1 MLKGGQNRCR
11 RPARRKALYSEGAGP
26 AFAQQTRRQ
35 PWKPL
40 TSRPCTR
47 CASSFRF
54 PAPPPKPARKH
65 GFLNSLF
72 GGGSPA
78 LLDASRAEAAMRE
91 LQAKCA
97 PLCPNGLL
105 ELAVLL
111 SAALE
116 ARKHYAARGVPDDVY
131 LATMG
136 CFSRFLNET
145 HRWTGRWQFDRGFW
159 VWRQLCGRLLRLG
172 TLEFEAL
179 PLPAE
184 LAGPLGAAAGAPAL
198 SVHIPGDAMCMP
210 EALHA
215 SYARRADFFARDGA
229 LPLTYCRTWLLSP
242 RVKELLPPGSGIRNF
257 MEDYTLA
264 DWDPDDN
271 SGRLWLFGA
280 PGIPD
285 AALPERTSLQRGA
298 KELLLQGKPLGSGL
312 GLLKL

>member
-1 MLKGGQNRCR
+1 MQK
-11 RPARRKALYSEGAGP
+11 
-26 AFAQQTRRQ
+26 
-35 PWKPL
+35 
-40 TSRPCTR
+40 
-47 CASSFRF
+47 
-54 PAPPPKPARKH
+54 
-65 GFLNSLF
+65 
-72 GGGSPA
+72 
-78 LLDASRAEAAMRE
+78 
-91 LQAKCA
+91 
-97 PLCPNGLL
+97 
-105 ELAVLL
+105 
-111 SAALE
+111 
-116 ARKHYAARGVPDDVY
+116 
-131 LATMG
+131 
-136 CFSRFLNET
+136 
-145 HRWTGRWQFDRGFW
+145 
-159 VWRQLCGRLLRLG
+159 
-172 TLEFEAL
+172 
-179 PLPAE
+179 
-184 LAGPLGAAAGAPAL
+184 LGAAAGAPAL
-198 SVHIPGDAMCMP
+198 SVHIPGDAMCTP

>member
-1 MLKGGQNRCR
+1 MEAFDI
-11 RPARRKALYSEGAGP
+11 PALHALCIELSIPGP
-26 AFAQQTRRQ
+26 AAEACLAQAASAQAA
-35 PWKPL
+35 PL
-40 TSRPCTR
+40 LR
-47 CASSFRF
+47 
-54 PAPPPKPARKH
+54 H
-65 GFLNSLF
+65 I
-72 GGGSPA
+72 PA

-198 SVHIPGDAMCMP
+198 SVHIPGDAMCM
-210 EALHA
+210 
-215 SYARRADFFARDGA
+215 
-229 LPLTYCRTWLLSP
+229 TYCRTWLLSP
-242 RVKELLPPGSGIRNF
+242 RGKELLPPGSGICNF

>member
-1 MLKGGQNRCR
+1 MEAFDI
-11 RPARRKALYSEGAGP
+11 PALHALCIELSIPGP
-26 AFAQQTRRQ
+26 AAEACLAQAASAQAA
-35 PWKPL
+35 PL
-40 TSRPCTR
+40 LR
-47 CASSFRF
+47 
-54 PAPPPKPARKH
+54 H
-65 GFLNSLF
+65 I
-72 GGGSPA
+72 PA

-97 PLCPNGLL
+97 PLSPNGLL

-229 LPLTYCRTWLLSP
+229 VPLTY
-242 RVKELLPPGSGIRNF
+242 
-257 MEDYTLA
+257 
-264 DWDPDDN
+264 
-271 SGRLWLFGA
+271 
-280 PGIPD
+280 
-285 AALPERTSLQRGA
+285 
-298 KELLLQGKPLGSGL
+298 
-312 GLLKL
+312 

>member
-1 MLKGGQNRCR
+1 M
-11 RPARRKALYSEGAGP
+11 
-26 AFAQQTRRQ
+26 
-35 PWKPL
+35 
-40 TSRPCTR
+40 
-47 CASSFRF
+47 
-54 PAPPPKPARKH
+54 
-65 GFLNSLF
+65 
-72 GGGSPA
+72 
-78 LLDASRAEAAMRE
+78 
-91 LQAKCA
+91 
-97 PLCPNGLL
+97 
-105 ELAVLL
+105 
-111 SAALE
+111 E

-210 EALHA
+210 ETLHA

>member
-1 MLKGGQNRCR
+1 MEAFDI
-11 RPARRKALYSEGAGP
+11 PALHALCIELSIPGP
-26 AFAQQTRRQ
+26 AAEACLAQAASAQAA
-35 PWKPL
+35 PL
-40 TSRPCTR
+40 LR
-47 CASSFRF
+47 
-54 PAPPPKPARKH
+54 H
-65 GFLNSLF
+65 I
-72 GGGSPA
+72 PA

-97 PLCPNGLL
+97 PLSPNGLL

-184 LAGPLGAAAGAPAL
+184 LAGPLGAAA
-198 SVHIPGDAMCMP
+198 
-210 EALHA
+210 
-215 SYARRADFFARDGA
+215 ARRALGAYSRRCDVYARSAPCLLCAACGLFCPRRRFAVD
-229 LPLTYCRTWLLSP
+229 
-242 RVKELLPPGSGIRNF
+242 LLPHMASFAPREGAAPARFRHSQFYGG
-257 MEDYTLA
+257 LHA
-264 DWDPDDN
+264 
-271 SGRLWLFGA
+271 GRL
-280 PGIPD
+280 
-285 AALPERTSLQRGA
+285 
-298 KELLLQGKPLGSGL
+298 GSR
-312 GLLKL
+312 

>member
-1 MLKGGQNRCR
+1 MEAFDIPALHALCIELSIPGPAAEACLAQAAS
-11 RPARRKALYSEGAGP
+11 ARRHPCCAIS
-26 AFAQQTRRQ
+26 
-35 PWKPL
+35 PL
-40 TSRPCTR
+40 CS
-47 CASSFRF
+47 
-54 PAPPPKPARKH
+54 
-65 GFLNSLF
+65 
-72 GGGSPA
+72 
-78 LLDASRAEAAMRE
+78 DASRAEAAMRE

-116 ARKHYAARGVPDDVY
+116 AREHYAARGVPDDVY

-198 SVHIPGDAMCMP
+198 SVHIPGDAMCTP

-215 SYARRADFFARDGA
+215 SYARRAALFCPRRRFAVD
-229 LPLTYCRTWLLSP
+229 
-242 RVKELLPPGSGIRNF
+242 LLPHMASFAPREGAAPARFRHSQFYGG
-257 MEDYTLA
+257 LHA
-264 DWDPDDN
+264 
-271 SGRLWLFGA
+271 GRLGSRRQFRPSLAVRRTGY
-280 PGIPD
+280 PGRR
-285 AALPERTSLQRGA
+285 AA
-298 KELLLQGKPLGSGL
+298 
-312 GLLKL
+312 

>member
-1 MLKGGQNRCR
+1 MEAFDI
-11 RPARRKALYSEGAGP
+11 PALHALCIELSIPGP
-26 AFAQQTRRQ
+26 AAEACLAQAASAQTA
-35 PWKPL
+35 PL
-40 TSRPCTR
+40 LR
-47 CASSFRF
+47 
-54 PAPPPKPARKH
+54 H
-65 GFLNSLF
+65 I
-72 GGGSPA
+72 PA

-198 SVHIPGDAMCMP
+198 SVHIPGDVYARSAPCLLCAACGLFCPRRRFAVDLLPHMASFAP
-210 EALHA
+210 REGAAPARFRHSQFYGGLHA
-215 SYARRADFFARDGA
+215 
-229 LPLTYCRTWLLSP
+229 
-242 RVKELLPPGSGIRNF
+242 
-257 MEDYTLA
+257 
-264 DWDPDDN
+264 
-271 SGRLWLFGA
+271 GRL
-280 PGIPD
+280 
-285 AALPERTSLQRGA
+285 
-298 KELLLQGKPLGSGL
+298 GSR
-312 GLLKL
+312 

>member
-1 MLKGGQNRCR
+1 MEAFDI
-11 RPARRKALYSEGAGP
+11 PALHALCIELSIPGP
-26 AFAQQTRRQ
+26 AAEACLAQAASAQAA
-35 PWKPL
+35 PL
-40 TSRPCTR
+40 LR
-47 CASSFRF
+47 
-54 PAPPPKPARKH
+54 H
-65 GFLNSLF
+65 I
-72 GGGSPA
+72 PA

-242 RVKELLPPGSGIRNF
+242 RVKELLLPGSGIRNF

-298 KELLLQGKPLGSGL
+298 KELLLQGKLLG
-312 GLLKL
+312 

>member
-1 MLKGGQNRCR
+1 MEAFDI
-11 RPARRKALYSEGAGP
+11 PALHALCIELSIPGP
-26 AFAQQTRRQ
+26 AAEACLAQAASAQAA
-35 PWKPL
+35 PL
-40 TSRPCTR
+40 LR
-47 CASSFRF
+47 
-54 PAPPPKPARKH
+54 H
-65 GFLNSLF
+65 I
-72 GGGSPA
+72 PA

-97 PLCPNGLL
+97 PLSPNGLL

-116 ARKHYAARGVPDDVY
+116 TRKHYAARGVPDDVY

-264 DWDPDDN
+264 DWNPDDN